1 MLRKFKNKETGEEV
15 KAIQFT
21 RDSIN
26 ETVLSVG
33 DQASKIM
40 IEYICGEYSL
50 TAKYI
55 FGNRDYFIAKEGDY
69 IIESD
74 EIPDTL
80 PRLHYFSRMSAQE
93 FDKIFSPFS
102 VNP

>member
-1 MLRKFKNKETGEEV
+1 MLRKFENKETGEEV
-15 KAIQFT
+15 KAVHFT

-26 ETVLSVG
+26 ETVLSIA
-33 DQASKIM
+33 DQTSKIM

-55 FGNRDYFIAKEGDY
+55 FGDRDYFIAKEGDY

-80 PRLHYFSRMSAQE
+80 PKIHYFSTMSAYE
-93 FDKIFSPFS
+93 FDKIFSPMS

>member
-1 MLRKFKNKETGEEV
+1 MKKFINKKTGAEV
-15 KAIQFT
+15 KAVHFT

-26 ETVLSVG
+26 ETVLSIA
-33 DQASKIM
+33 DQTSKIM
-40 IEYICGEYSL
+40 IEYKLGEYSL
-50 TAKYI
+50 TANYI
-55 FGNRDYFIAKEGDY
+55 FGDRDYFIAKEGDY

-93 FDKIFSPFS
+93 FDKIFSPIS